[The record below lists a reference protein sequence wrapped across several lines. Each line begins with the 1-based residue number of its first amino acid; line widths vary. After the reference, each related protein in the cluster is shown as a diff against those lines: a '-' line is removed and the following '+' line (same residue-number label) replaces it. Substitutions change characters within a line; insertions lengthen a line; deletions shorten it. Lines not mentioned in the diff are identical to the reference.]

1 MEELLAERERVA
13 FLYGKLDAER
23 AAAARRLGEALGDT
37 TSQRWQREVTVRT
50 LSDQL
55 SRLRVA
61 DDGLCFGRTD
71 HVDGTRAYIGRVG
84 LFDTED
90 DYEPLLTDWRAP
102 AARSFY
108 TATAAQPEGLTKRRH
123 FHTRGRRLHDFHDDE
138 LRLDGVAL
146 SAALN
151 APRAEVMRDIVATIQ
166 TEQDE
171 IIRLDHPGVLVVEGG
186 PGTGKTAVALHRV
199 AYLLYTQ
206 RERLSR
212 RGVLIVGP
220 NSGFLRYI
228 GNVLPS
234 LGETDVVFASP
245 GDLMPGLRTV
255 RQDVPEVQR
264 LKGSLD
270 VLDVLKEAVAQRQEL
285 PDEPIEIELE
295 HCTVDLNAEVAL
307 KARTRAREAGLTH
320 NHTRAVFHEALVD
333 VLLDVALAEID
344 EQWDGV
350 ARDVRRELFAHKEL
364 RAAVDVLWPALT
376 PRRFLADLLG
386 SRERCEA
393 VGVPQFYREVG
404 KAWTVSDVPLLDE
417 AAELL
422 GEHAVKKKE
431 ETAEQ
436 EYARGVLEILDT
448 DPTMDP
454 DLLRAV
460 DLLDAEQLAERHTER
475 DHRYL
480 AERAAADREWTYG
493 HVVVDE
499 AQELSEMDWRILFR
513 RCPSKSFT
521 IVGDISQ
528 RQSAAG
534 AATWS
539 AMLDRYAGKRWA
551 YRELTLNYRT
561 PAEIMDVAA
570 AVLAE
575 VDPSAT
581 PPKSVRHNGIQ
592 PWAGRVTDLAAAVA
606 KQLSEPHEG
615 TLVVIAP
622 DGIDLDGPVLTPRES
637 KGLEFDTVLVLEPHL
652 MTPGER
658 YVALTRAT
666 QRLGVLH
673 TEPLPESL
681 RGLA

>member
-13 FLYGKLDAER
+13 FLYEKLDGQR
-23 AAAARRLGEALGDT
+23 AAALRALETALGDVT
-37 TSQRWQREVTVRT
+37 AQRWQREVDVRT
-50 LSDQL
+50 LSDEL

-71 HVDGTRAYIGRVG
+71 HVDGTRTYIGRVG
-84 LFDTED
+84 LFDERD

-102 AARSFY
+102 AARPFY
-108 TATAAQPEGLTKRRH
+108 VATAASPEGLTKRRH
-123 FHTRGRRLHDFHDDE
+123 FRTRGRRLQDFHDDE
-138 LRLDGVAL
+138 LKLDGVAL
-146 SAALN
+146 TAALD
-151 APRAEVMRDIVATIQ
+151 APREQVMRDIVATIQ
-166 TEQDE
+166 VEQDE

-206 RERLSR
+206 RERFAK

-220 NSGFLRYI
+220 NSGFLSYI

-245 GDLMPGLRTV
+245 GDLMPRLRTV
-255 RQDVPEVQR
+255 REDVPEVQR

-270 VLDVLKEAVAQRQEL
+270 IVDVLIAAVAQRQEL
-285 PDEPIEIELE
+285 PDEPIPIELE
-295 HCTVDLNAEVAL
+295 HAVIDLDAAL
-307 KARTRAREAGLTH
+307 TDKARKTARAAGMLH

-333 VLLDVALAEID
+333 VLLEAALAEID
-344 EQWDGV
+344 EPWDGV
-350 ARDVRRELFAHKEL
+350 RRDVRRELFAHREL

-376 PRRFLADLLG
+376 PRRFLADLYE
-386 SRERCEA
+386 SAERCAEL
-393 VGVPQFYREVG
+393 GFPELHREIG
-404 KAWTVSDVPLLDE
+404 RAWTVSDVPLLDE

-422 GEHAVKKKE
+422 GEKPLQPKE
-431 ETAEQ
+431 EKAEQ
-436 EYARGVLEILDT
+436 EYAQGVLEILDT

-460 DLLDAEQLAERHTER
+460 DLIDAEHLALRHTER

-499 AQELSEMDWRILFR
+499 AQELSEMDWRVLFR

-521 IVGDISQ
+521 IVGDLSQ

-534 AATWS
+534 ARSWS
-539 AMLDRYAGKRWA
+539 EVLDRYAADRWL
-551 YRELTLNYRT
+551 YRELALNYRT

-570 AVLAE
+570 AALAE
-575 VDPSAT
+575 VNPNAT
-581 PPKSVRHNGIQ
+581 PPKSVRHNGIK
-592 PWAGRVTDLAAAVA
+592 PWAELVDDLPAALARRLA
-606 KQLSEPHEG
+606 EQHEG
-615 TLVVIAP
+615 TVTVIAP
-622 DGIDLDGPVLTPRES
+622 EDVELDGPVITPREA
-637 KGLEFDTVLVLEPHL
+637 KGLEFDTVLVVEPHR

-681 RGLA
+681 RSLA

>member
-13 FLYGKLDAER
+13 FLYEKLDGQR
-23 AAAARRLGEALGDT
+23 AVALRALEEALGDVT
-37 TSQRWQREVTVRT
+37 AQRWQREVTVRT

-55 SRLRVA
+55 SRLRIA

-71 HVDGTRAYIGRVG
+71 HVDGTRTYIGRVG
-84 LFDTED
+84 LFDEKD
-90 DYEPLLTDWRAP
+90 EYEPLLTDWRAP

-108 TATAAQPEGLTKRRH
+108 TATAAVPEGLTKRRH
-123 FHTRGRRLHDFHDDE
+123 FHTRGRRLQGFHDDE

-146 SAALN
+146 TAALD
-151 APRAEVMRDIVATIQ
+151 APREEVMRDIVATIQ
-166 TEQDE
+166 AEQDE
-171 IIRLDHPGVLVVEGG
+171 IIRLDHAGVLVVEGG

-206 RERLSR
+206 RERLAK

-245 GDLMPGLRTV
+245 GDLMPRLRTV
-255 RQDVPEVQR
+255 REDNPEVQR
-264 LKGSLD
+264 RKGSLEI
-270 VLDVLKEAVAQRQEL
+270 LDVLKAAVAQRQEL
-285 PDEPIEIELE
+285 PDEPIPIELE
-295 HCTVDLNAEVAL
+295 HTVLDLDAAL
-307 KARTRAREAGLTH
+307 AAKARTTARAAGLLH

-333 VLLDVALAEID
+333 ILLEVALAEID
-344 EQWDGV
+344 EPWEGV
-350 ARDVRRELFAHKEL
+350 KRDVRRELFASREL

-376 PRRFLADLLG
+376 PRRFLAEFYE
-386 SRERCEA
+386 SAERCAEL
-393 VGVPQFYREVG
+393 GVPEFHREIG

-422 GEHAVKKKE
+422 GEKPLQPKE
-431 ETAEQ
+431 EKAEE
-436 EYARGVLEILDT
+436 EYAQGVLEILDT

-460 DLLDAEQLAERHTER
+460 DLIDAEHLAMRHTER

-499 AQELSEMDWRILFR
+499 AQELSEMDWRVLFR
-513 RCPSKSFT
+513 RCPSKSMT
-521 IVGDISQ
+521 IVGDLSQ

-534 AATWS
+534 ARNWS
-539 AMLDRYAGKRWA
+539 EMLNRYAADRWV
-551 YRELTLNYRT
+551 YRELVVNYRT
-561 PAEIMDVAA
+561 PAEIMDVATA
-570 AVLAE
+570 ALAE
-575 VDPSAT
+575 VNPSAT
-581 PPKSVRHNGIQ
+581 PPKSVRHNGIP
-592 PWAGRVTDLAAAVA
+592 PWAERVDDVAVALAAQLA
-606 KQLSEPHEG
+606 KPHEG
-615 TLVVIAP
+615 TIAVIAP
-622 DGIDLDGPVLTPRES
+622 QGFELDGPVITPREA
-637 KGLEFDTVLVLEPHL
+637 KGLEFDTVLVVEPHL

-673 TEPLPESL
+673 TAPLPESL
-681 RGLA
+681 RSLA

>member
-13 FLYGKLDAER
+13 FLYRKLDGQR
-23 AAAARRLGEALGDT
+23 AVALRALEEALGDT
-37 TSQRWQREVTVRT
+37 TAQRWQREVDVRT

-71 HVDGTRAYIGRVG
+71 HVDGARTYIGRIG
-84 LFDTED
+84 LFDEAD
-90 DYEPLLTDWRAP
+90 EYEPLLTDWRAP
-102 AARSFY
+102 AARPFY
-108 TATAAQPEGLTKRRH
+108 VATAAVPEGLTRRRH
-123 FHTRGRRLHDFHDDE
+123 FHTRGRRLQDFHDDE

-146 SAALN
+146 TAALD
-151 APRAEVMRDIVATIQ
+151 APREEVMRDIVATIQ
-166 TEQDE
+166 VEQDE

-206 RERLSR
+206 RERLAK

-245 GDLMPGLRTV
+245 GDLMPRLRTV
-255 RQDVPEVQR
+255 REDVPAVQR
-264 LKGSLD
+264 RKGSLD
-270 VLDVLKEAVAQRQEL
+270 ILDVLVAAVAQRQEV
-285 PDEPIEIELE
+285 PDVPIPIELE
-295 HCTVDLNAEVAL
+295 HCVVHLDAAIADA
-307 KARTRAREAGLTH
+307 ARTRARQAGLLH

-333 VLLDVALAEID
+333 LVLDVALAEID
-344 EQWDGV
+344 EPWDGV
-350 ARDVRRELFAHKEL
+350 AVDVRREVYANREL

-376 PRRFLADLLG
+376 PRRFLAEFYESAD
-386 SRERCEA
+386 RCAEL
-393 VGVPQFYREVG
+393 GVPEFHREVG
-404 KAWTVSDVPLLDE
+404 RAWTVSDVPLLDE

-422 GEHAVKKKE
+422 GEHALKPKE
-431 ETAEQ
+431 EKAGE
-436 EYARGVLEILDT
+436 EYAQGVLEILDT

-460 DLLDAEQLAERHTER
+460 DLIDAEHLAERHVER

-499 AQELSEMDWRILFR
+499 AQELSEMDWRLLFR
-513 RCPSKSFT
+513 RCPSKSMT
-521 IVGDISQ
+521 IVGDLSQ

-534 AATWS
+534 ARTWA
-539 AMLDRYAGKRWA
+539 AMLDRYAGDRWA

-570 AVLAE
+570 VVLAE
-575 VDPSAT
+575 VNPAASL
-581 PPKSVRHNGIQ
+581 PKSVRHNGIP
-592 PWAGRVTDLAAAVA
+592 PWATLVTDLAAAVA
-606 KQLSEPHEG
+606 AELAVTREG
-615 TLVVIAP
+615 TIAVIAP
-622 DGIDLDGPVLTPRES
+622 DGIDLPGPVITPREA
-637 KGLEFDTVLVLEPHL
+637 KGLEFDTVLVVEPHL
-652 MTPGER
+652 MTPGEL

-673 TEPLPESL
+673 TTPLPPSL
-681 RGLA
+681 QTLT